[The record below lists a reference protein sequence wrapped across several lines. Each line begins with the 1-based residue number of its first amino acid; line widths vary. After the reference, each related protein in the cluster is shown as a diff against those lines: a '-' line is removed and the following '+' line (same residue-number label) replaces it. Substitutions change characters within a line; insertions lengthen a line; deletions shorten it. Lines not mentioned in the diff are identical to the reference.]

1 VILPQ
6 IHRSLTRSDLACLL
20 DEMARS
26 DRRDAADAAEKLE
39 AGEVDEVLDAPAAV
53 AAVRGRAGVPGSVPL
68 ALLWYV
74 PIRAE
79 LRVRDEPDVE
89 LADYTATL
97 CVAFQRTP
105 ALRVGG
111 ARAAWLSD
119 WWEAIRALPS
129 GTVAQG
135 ERAADCGGLALWWVG
150 CFPERIERL
159 GAGAPR
165 AYTTFAAT
173 ALTLAARMLAG
184 QAPAAADLFHRA
196 AERAD
201 VLRESLAAARAD
213 YLGRD
218 AHSTEGRLTRFLS
231 RLEPPSTM

>member
-1 VILPQ
+1 MILPQ

-20 DEMARS
+20 EEMARA
-26 DRRDAADAAEKLE
+26 DRRDAADAVEKLE
-39 AGEVDEVLDAPAAV
+39 AGAVDEVLDAPSAV

-97 CVAFQRTP
+97 CVAFQKTP

-135 ERAADCGGLALWWVG
+135 ERAADCGGLALWWAG
-150 CFPERIERL
+150 CFPERLARL

-184 QAPAAADLFHRA
+184 QAPAAADLFHRV

-201 VLRESLAAARAD
+201 VVRESLDAARAD

-218 AHSTEGRLTRFLS
+218 AHTAEGRLTRFLS